1 MRWRRR
7 TRRRW
12 LYQEQPLG
20 KRMPSPRWCLI
31 LMVEIDQAVKL
42 SLQEAVKSFHEKPLP
57 THEKTALNKY
67 DHNLSQKFWLNM
79 TSHSAGPASSS
90 SQGNRHPA
98 LELHRRQN
106 TTFIAFLKHA
116 HFFHL
121 LICNCKCSGV
131 HQLPLPI
138 KEKSC
143 LVRDEFL
150 LQQFQLLVL
159 NCDLD
164 PGSGPDAKTPKSSLI
179 YLLVIPEC
187 LDNTKLRII

>member
-31 LMVEIDQAVKL
+31 LTMEIEQYVEL

-67 DHNLSQKFWLNM
+67 DHNLSQKIWLNM

-98 LELHRRQN
+98 LELPK
-106 TTFIAFLKHA
+106 TKH
-116 HFFHL
+116 HIYCIFETCPLFFHL

-150 LQQFQLLVL
+150 LQQF
-159 NCDLD
+159 
-164 PGSGPDAKTPKSSLI
+164 
-179 YLLVIPEC
+179 
-187 LDNTKLRII
+187 